1 MKNLPKLTLN
11 WATSARPELGPL
23 RYQPGVV
30 HYKRTTRKT
39 LGITNASSSQLSS
52 IEHQNL
58 LLEDLK
64 TLSQPRDILRELEQY
79 ELEELMRMAENVRDR
94 HPRGGNVTFS
104 PKAFIPLT
112 RLCRDSCSYCTFV
125 VEPRSDRR
133 AYMSIDEVIEIAL
146 LGEEQGCS
154 EALLTLGDKPELIY
168 EQARDE
174 LHHLGYSSTIEY
186 VKACAESI
194 LNNTKLIPH
203 VNAGIMSDEEIREL
217 KLVSGSMGLMLE
229 STSNALM
236 EPGMPHYNCPD
247 KEPSKRLE
255 MLELAGKNMV
265 PFTTGLLVGI
275 GDTRMDR
282 IDALVKIRDCHAR
295 YGHIQEVIIQ
305 NFVPKMNTKMAAQAV
320 PSLEELLFTICACR
334 LLIPQMNIQAPPNL
348 TDDWEKLIEA
358 GINDFGGI
366 SPGLTPD
373 FVNPEKPW
381 PLIQSLSDVVSA
393 KNKTLLPRLP
403 IYPEYMDR
411 YSDNH
416 TWLSSYGPKS
426 PMASV
431 LSLIDADG
439 YCSASSWYAGKGSDV
454 SSMSDTKSN
463 VITRNANM
471 VYSEKKVSA
480 IPKMVIAKGYSP
492 IKMTK
497 SGIIQNCSSPRTA
510 LEAGKLIEQAFR
522 LEGFSKSDIV
532 RLFRSRG
539 DEFDAIVSAADA
551 VRKMVNGDDVSYVI
565 NRNINY
571 TNICEYK
578 CSFCAFSKGT
588 NDEKLR
594 GKPYLLELAEISRRT
609 LEAVQEYGA
618 TEVCMQGGIH
628 PSFTGEDYI
637 EILTAAKSASPD
649 IHIHAFSP
657 LEIDHGARTL
667 GLSHVEYLRILKDAG
682 LKSLPGTAAEVL
694 SDDVRNVL
702 CPDKLNTKEWI
713 NIIKSAHSVG
723 LPTTST
729 IMFGHVDSTHHWA
742 EHLLILRN
750 IQIETQGITEFVP
763 LPFVH
768 MEAPIFKAG
777 KARAGPT
784 LRECILMHA
793 IARLVLH
800 PHITN
805 IQASWVKMG
814 PDRASELLS
823 AGCND
828 MGGTLINESITK
840 AAGASFGQI
849 VDQQRMNLLI
859 KQSGKVPYQRT
870 TVYQRI

>member
-1 MKNLPKLTLN
+1 MTNMPTLTSN
-11 WATSARPELGPL
+11 WVACARPRLGPL
-23 RYQPGVV
+23 RHSSRIV
-30 HYKRTTRKT
+30 HCKRNILRES
-39 LGITNASSSQLSS
+39 GITHASSAQVSS
-52 IEHQNL
+52 IEQQNSFL
-58 LLEDLK
+58 AVLK
-64 TLSQPRDILRELEQY
+64 NLSEPRDVLRELEQY
-79 ELEELMRMAENVRDR
+79 DLQELMDMAGNVRDR
-94 HPRGGNVTFS
+94 RPGGDTVTFS

-133 AYMSIDEVIEIAL
+133 AYMSMDEVIEIAL
-146 LGEEQGCS
+146 LGQEQGCS
-154 EALLTLGDKPELIY
+154 EALLTLGDKPELLY
-168 EQARDE
+168 SQARDE

-194 LNNTKLIPH
+194 LNETRLIPH
-203 VNAGIMSDEEIREL
+203 INAGIMPDEEIRQL

-229 STSNALM
+229 STSKALM

-255 MLELAGKNMV
+255 MLELAGKNRV

-275 GDTRMDR
+275 GDARLDR
-282 IDALVKIRDCHAR
+282 IDGLLKIRDCHAR

-305 NFVPKMNTKMAAQAV
+305 NFAPKKNTKMAAEAV

-334 LLIPQMNIQAPPNL
+334 LLMPAMNIQAPPNL
-348 TDDWEKLIEA
+348 TKDWEKLLEA

-381 PLIQSLSDVVSA
+381 PLIQSLSDAVSA
-393 KNKTLLPRLP
+393 KNKVLLPRLP
-403 IYPEYMDR
+403 IYPEYVNR
-411 YSDNH
+411 YSDAD

-426 PMASV
+426 PMGSV

-439 YCSASSWYAGKGSDV
+439 YCSASTWNAGKGASLG
-454 SSMSDTKSN
+454 SISDTKSN
-463 VITRNANM
+463 VINRKAFRH
-471 VYSEKKVSA
+471 SEKKVSA
-480 IPKMVIAKGYSP
+480 IPKMAITKGYSP

-497 SGIIQNCSSPRTA
+497 SGIIQNCSTPKGA
-510 LEAGKLIEQAFR
+510 LEADKLIEQAFR
-522 LEGFSKSDIV
+522 PEGFSKKDIV
-532 RLFRSRG
+532 RLFRARG
-539 DEFDAIVSAADA
+539 KEFDAIISAADT
-551 VRKMVNGDDVSYVI
+551 VRKMVNGDDVSFVI

-578 CSFCAFSKGT
+578 CSFCAFSKGS
-588 NDEKLR
+588 NDEQLR
-594 GKPYLLELAEISRRT
+594 GKPYLLESSEISRRT
-609 LEAVQEYGA
+609 LEAVQVYGA

-637 EILTAAKSASPD
+637 NILTAAKSVSPD

-702 CPDKLNTKEWI
+702 CPDKLNTREWVD
-713 NIIKSAHSVG
+713 IIKSAHSVG

-742 EHLLILRN
+742 EHLLILRD

-768 MEAPIFKAG
+768 MEAPVFKAG

-784 LRECILMHA
+784 LRECFLMHA

-800 PHITN
+800 PHIRN

-849 VDQQRMNLLI
+849 VDEQRMKRLI

-870 TVYQRI
+870 TAYQRI